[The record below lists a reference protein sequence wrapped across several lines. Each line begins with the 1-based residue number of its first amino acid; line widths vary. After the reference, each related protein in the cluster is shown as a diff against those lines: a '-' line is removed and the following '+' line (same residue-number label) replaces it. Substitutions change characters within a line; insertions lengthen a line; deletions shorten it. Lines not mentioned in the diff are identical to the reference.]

1 MPKKSRTTSR
11 SNKSQLLAMET
22 EEEKKKERLKLLS
35 SLKLK
40 EFFADGS
47 ITINEKTC
55 QGVECRLCIKVCPT
69 NALFWR
75 AGEVGIIEDFCIYC
89 GACVLSCIVDDC
101 IEIVRKRS
109 TGEVEVFSKL
119 KDFATLQHSIN
130 AKRRFD
136 RTRDVFPK
144 PEDYLKRYSAK
155 NKAES

>member
-1 MPKKSRTTSR
+1 MPKKSITTSR
-11 SNKSQLLAMET
+11 SNRSQLSART
-22 EEEKKKERLKLLS
+22 WKKRKKKERLKLLS
-35 SLKLK
+35 SLELK

-47 ITINEKTC
+47 ITINERTC
-55 QGVECRLCIKVCPT
+55 HGIECRLCIKVCPT

-75 AGEVGIIEDFCIYC
+75 AGEVGIIEDLCIYC

-101 IEIVRKRS
+101 IKIVRERS
-109 TGEVEVFSKL
+109 TGEVEVFSKP

-144 PEDYLKRYSAK
+144 PEDYVKRYSTK
-155 NKAES
+155 RKAES